1 MNQFYLKIKK
11 IQTLKELEKESEVQ
25 KREHA
30 DLHTDEVLAGIID
43 DALKE
48 INWIAAKNSDYDY
61 IPWAENRNYP
71 QLWKDN
77 YYQPFHEGNFAVL
90 LEIPLDDMTNIP
102 YIQQIDLILDFFR
115 KTFYEDNILSLMVH
129 NSEPHTHCH
138 ILLHIPEKIIPALKQ
153 DDAWFEIRKRLNNH
167 LKKHDITYQDDHS
180 EDKDP
185 KNLPF
190 LNRIDYYIPKKD
202 QGFDR
207 QDQIELVYDAKSVK
221 AMLNPDMKI
230 EKQEAILD
238 KVLEYFTKIEKRM
251 VRKARKG
258 DIKREEFFDHVT
270 EFLSKKFDLNEK
282 EMEIMLYR
290 VDESIFGYYVLDDL
304 INDDSISDIKVISP
318 DLIRIKRY
326 GKRLSSNLHFR
337 DIYDYERFCDGVAIR
352 NNSDL
357 SPMNSVQNFTDTT
370 TNKNNIL
377 RFNICTNYVNSVPY
391 PYIHIRKISRM
402 KKDIEDL
409 YNAGMIEDLKIAA
422 YLLEKVKTASGILF
436 TGKGG
441 SGKTTLMNTL
451 LEYIPYSK
459 SGLII
464 QENEE
469 LFTYKHPDLMF
480 QHTVIPRTYDE
491 PPIGLADL
499 ARNGLLT
506 DLDYFIIGEIKGAEA
521 LPFLNAA
528 YTGHQCW
535 ASVHGASSTQAL
547 NKLADYVKYASDYSR
562 EDALKMLMSMDV
574 IIYMKDYKIYEISE
588 ISGWDYEKKEIKYKT
603 IYKKEIVLPKK
614 NKETR

>member
-1 MNQFYLKIKK
+1 
-11 IQTLKELEKESEVQ
+11 
-25 KREHA
+25 
-30 DLHTDEVLAGIID
+30 
-43 DALKE
+43 
-48 INWIAAKNSDYDY
+48 
-61 IPWAENRNYP
+61 
-71 QLWKDN
+71 
-77 YYQPFHEGNFAVL
+77 
-90 LEIPLDDMTNIP
+90 
-102 YIQQIDLILDFFR
+102 
-115 KTFYEDNILSLMVH
+115 
-129 NSEPHTHCH
+129 
-138 ILLHIPEKIIPALKQ
+138 
-153 DDAWFEIRKRLNNH
+153 
-167 LKKHDITYQDDHS
+167 
-180 EDKDP
+180 
-185 KNLPF
+185 
-190 LNRIDYYIPKKD
+190 
-202 QGFDR
+202 
-207 QDQIELVYDAKSVK
+207 
-221 AMLNPDMKI
+221 MLNPDMKI

-290 VDESIFGYYVLDDL
+290 VDESIFGYYVLEDL

-318 DLIRIKRY
+318 NLIRIKRY

-391 PYIHIRKISRM
+391 PYIHIRKISRI

-480 QHTVIPRTYDE
+480 QHTVIPRTYNE

>member
-1 MNQFYLKIKK
+1 MNQFYLKTKAIRT
-11 IQTLKELEKESEVQ
+11 IDELKYESEIQ

-30 DLHTDEVLAGIID
+30 DQHTDEVLAGVID

-48 INWIAAKNSDYDY
+48 INWIAAKTRDYDY
-61 IPWAENRNYP
+61 IPWAENKNYP
-71 QLWKDN
+71 TLWEEN
-77 YYQPFHEGNFAVL
+77 YFYPFQDGDLAIL
-90 LEIPLDDMTNIP
+90 LEIPLDTMSDVP
-102 YIQQIDLILDFFR
+102 YVQQIDLILDFFR
-115 KTFYEDNILSLMVH
+115 KKFYEDNILSLMVH
-129 NSEPHTHCH
+129 NSESHSHCH
-138 ILLHIPEKIIPALKQ
+138 ILLHIQSAIQKSILSDDIWIQIKQ
-153 DDAWFEIRKRLNNH
+153 SLARVLAQEG
-167 LKKHDITYQDDHS
+167 ITYKKDYS
-180 EDKDP
+180 EEKDP

-202 QGFDR
+202 QGFNR
-207 QDQIELVYDAKSVK
+207 QDQIELVYDARSVK
-221 AMLNPDMKI
+221 AMLNPDMDIK
-230 EKQEAILD
+230 KQEFILD
-238 KVLEYFTKIEKRM
+238 KILEYFTKIEKRM

-258 DIKREEFFDHVT
+258 TISREDFFDHVT
-270 EFLSKKFDLNEK
+270 EFLRKKYELKQK

-290 VDESIFGYYVLDDL
+290 VDESIFGYYVLEDL

-337 DIYDYERFCDGVAIR
+337 DTYDYERFCEGVAIR
-352 NNSDL
+352 NGSDL
-357 SPMNSVQNFTDTT
+357 SPANSVQNFTDTK

-391 PYIHIRKISRM
+391 PYIHIRKISRV

-469 LFTYKHPDLMF
+469 LFTYHHPDLMF
-480 QHTVIPRTYDE
+480 QHTVIPRTYNE

-574 IIYMKDYKIYEISE
+574 IIYMKNYKIYEISE

-603 IYKKEIVLPKK
+603 IYKKEITVPKK
-614 NKETR
+614 KEIRE